1 MPCQSFILEIWE
13 GNGLD
18 KVSEGVE
25 EAEAAG
31 HDGHG
36 GGLAAG
42 NDQGIAEGELRGGA
56 DFGEVKSEFGVGGVG
71 WLGGEDVVGGSAEKV
86 EVLDYTALEGED
98 ANCDV
103 FNHIFLRGS
112 WCSGVVMWEV

>member
-42 NDQGIAEGELRGGA
+42 DDQGVAEGEVGGGA
-56 DFGEVKSEFGVGGVG
+56 DFGEREGEFGGGGV
-71 WLGGEDVVGGSAEKV
+71 WRLRVEDVAGGFAEEV
-86 EVLDYTALEGED
+86 EVLDHTALEGED
-98 ANCDV
+98 PDGD
-103 FNHIFLRGS
+103 IFGHF
-112 WCSGVVMWEV
+112 W